1 MATLLLCCAGPM
13 QSWGTKSR
21 FEKRDTERE
30 PSKSGIIGLIC
41 AALGRDRK
49 KPLDDLASLRMGLRV
64 DSPGRVEVDFHT
76 AIDVIKAKG
85 KDTGT
90 QLSERAYLADALFL
104 VGLEGDDPRFL
115 TMIHNQLKNPVWPL
129 FLGRKSFPP
138 SPPIYLPNGLFKKNT
153 RLLDVLKT
161 YPCLPGASKEKFF
174 QLVLECNSD
183 DYSEERWDQPVS
195 FEIDNRKF
203 HNRFVKKE
211 WIPRPEDVL

>member
-41 AALGRDRK
+41 AALGRDRT
-49 KPLDDLASLRMGLRV
+49 KPLDDLASLRMGVRV

-76 AIDVIKAKG
+76 AIGVIKAKG

-90 QLSERAYLADALFL
+90 QLSERAYLTDAVFL
-104 VGLEGDDPRFL
+104 VGLEGKDSSL
-115 TMIHNQLKNPVWPL
+115 LATIHDRLKNPVWPL

-138 SPPIYLPNGLFKKNT
+138 SPLVYLPDGLFKNI
-153 RLLDVLKT
+153 RLLDALKK

-174 QLVLECNSD
+174 QLVLQCNNE

-195 FEIDNRKF
+195 FEIDKRKF
-203 HNRFVKKE
+203 YRRFVKKE
-211 WIPRPEDVL
+211 WIPRPEDIL